1 MVKTHLGYGSALM
14 LVCGGCTAIPI
25 ISGTHPPTDR
35 LESSLVVGKSGVGH
49 VLEVL
54 GQPDGT
60 GRARLPMYDG
70 VRSLWNYQFQTGTPD
85 DMKIAIVLV
94 LFDADGIYDGYIW
107 FSTAPEDLRSHRR
120 FQ

>member
-1 MVKTHLGYGSALM
+1 MAQTRFVHLATLMVAC
-14 LVCGGCTAIPI
+14 VGCTAIPI

-35 LESSLVVGKSGVGH
+35 LESSLVVGKSGFGQ

-54 GQPDGT
+54 GPPDGW

-85 DMKIAIVLV
+85 DLKFALVLV
-94 LFDADGIYDGYIW
+94 IFDEDGIYDGYIW